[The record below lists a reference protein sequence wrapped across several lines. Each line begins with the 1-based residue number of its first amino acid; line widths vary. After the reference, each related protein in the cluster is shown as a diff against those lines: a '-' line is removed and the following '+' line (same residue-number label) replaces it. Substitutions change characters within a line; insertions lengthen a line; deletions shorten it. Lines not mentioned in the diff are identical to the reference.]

1 MLLNFFVTP
10 TTDTGTLE
18 RFYLVAEKTAG
29 LDFDSPPVKDFLA
42 LLKSHHTV
50 RRVHL
55 AAGARALCAGRAHT
69 RAGAAGATVNAAKY
83 TRTLHERGSI
93 AVGKLADLVL
103 VEGDPTRDLT
113 DLRKMALVVTRG
125 RMILPA
131 EVHAALGIRP
141 FVASAPAVK
150 RRSAKS

>member
-1 MLLNFFVTP
+1 MRCSSRTTP
-10 TTDTGTLE
+10 YAGFTLPRE
-18 RFYLVAEKTAG
+18 LEPYVQAG
-29 LDFDSPPVKDFLA
+29 LTPAQA
-42 LLKSHHTV
+42 LQV
-50 RRVHL
+50 
-55 AAGARALCAGRAHT
+55 
-69 RAGAAGATVNAAKY
+69 ATVNAAKY